1 MTQGTAE
8 QIMLRRTSV
17 TIKPTVLKSEFA
29 CCAYL
34 ITVQANLWGSDRA
47 MTGLQKVLL
56 LWGHSCANSLFN
68 THVWPPLLLSGA
80 MDAMH

>member
-56 LWGHSCANSLFN
+56 PWGHSCANSLFN
-68 THVWPPLLLSGA
+68 TH
-80 MDAMH
+80 M